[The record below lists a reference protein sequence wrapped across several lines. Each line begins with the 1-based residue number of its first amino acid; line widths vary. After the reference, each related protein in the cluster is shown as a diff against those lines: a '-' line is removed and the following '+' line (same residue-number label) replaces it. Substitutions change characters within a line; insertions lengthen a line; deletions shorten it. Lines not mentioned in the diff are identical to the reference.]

1 MTKTRSD
8 RLARLHALLDQALDL
23 DGPERERWLEALH
36 QEQPEDAAQLERLLT
51 EESLLDAQGFL
62 SHGIAGPGSNSQSLA
77 GRRLGAWT
85 LEQPIGH
92 GGMGTVWLA
101 RRSDGRFEGT
111 AAIKLLNL
119 ALLTP
124 TGIERFRREGSALAR
139 LSHRNI
145 GRLIDAGV
153 AEDAAGFGQPYLV
166 LELVDGSRIDRYCD
180 DRRLDPTERLV
191 LFQQVLAAVAHA
203 HANLIVHRDLKP
215 SNVLVTADG
224 TVKLV
229 DFGIAKLVGADDGAG
244 ERTELTEAAGSPLTP
259 EYAAPEQVAEGTV
272 TTATDIYALGVL
284 LYLLLAGVHPTAQA
298 EMPTAERLR
307 RLLESEPPHL
317 SEAVVMRA
325 GRPAGEADQIAER
338 RRSVPQ
344 RLRQTYAGDLDNIV
358 AKALRKEPS
367 QRYATATAF
376 AEDIGRFLRVEPV
389 LARPATLGYRAGKFV
404 RRYRAAVGAGVAVAL
419 LLVLATVVAV
429 SQAREARRQRDVA
442 TEQRDEAVYEQQR
455 AEASSGFMRSL
466 LQSIAPAGQAFTT
479 QDLLDRGRKLLE
491 TDYRGDP
498 RFVARMMVELADH
511 YWELVDRRTVVELLA
526 RADTLAEL
534 HGETETAAYASCRLA
549 ETRGDAMDIE
559 PARASMDRARW
570 LLSRV
575 PAPRLEVRAA
585 CLRAEA
591 VMAYLRERRDSAV
604 VLARQALTL
613 LRAAGDSSSD
623 QYQLAIAELQED
635 LFGVN
640 RTRGALEASQEALAA
655 LRRAGR
661 AQTLPF
667 EHELSNEAYFRY
679 QLGEFRQADSVLRL
693 AAGLASTIDHSN
705 PCPVE
710 LSLKAGDVQIELGR
724 VDSALAAYRLAL
736 AGATRIDDRAWKRWA
751 LRGLALAYITTRHWP
766 EARRTIEQLEALQA
780 AMHQR
785 SAGVWRGL
793 LAAAA
798 GDPRLGLRLT
808 SEALTAGGFPDSTR
822 ANHNLLRGVDRTAEV
837 ALAAGDLAAADSLAG
852 HVLRIARLQG
862 HREDRSAIVGMALV
876 IRARVRL
883 EQHDSAGA
891 REALRRALPSLEY
904 GLGAGHGR
912 TRAAAAALRSLGS

>member
-23 DGPERERWLEALH
+23 DGPERERWLEALR

-62 SHGIAGPGSNSQSLA
+62 SHGIAGTGSNSQSLA

-85 LEQPIGH
+85 LEQPIGY

-139 LSHRNI
+139 LTHPNI

-153 AEDAAGFGQPYLV
+153 AEDGAGFGQPYLV
-166 LELVDGSRIDRYCD
+166 LEFVDGSRIDRYCD
-180 DRRLDPTERLV
+180 ARRLDPTERLV

-307 RLLESEPPHL
+307 RLLESEPPRL

-367 QRYATATAF
+367 QRYTTATTF

-404 RRYRAAVGAGVAVAL
+404 RRYRAAVGAGVAAAL

-455 AEASSGFMRSL
+455 AEASSGFMRSV

-479 QDLLDRGRKLLE
+479 LDLLDRGRKLLE
-491 TDYRGDP
+491 TDYSGDP
-498 RFVARMMVELADH
+498 RFVARMLVELADH
-511 YWELVDRRTVVELLA
+511 YSELVERRSVVALLA

-549 ETRGDAMDIE
+549 ESRGDLVE
-559 PARASMDRARW
+559 TGPAEASLDRAHQ

-591 VMAYLRERRDSAV
+591 VMAYLREHRDSAV
-604 VLARQALTL
+604 VLARQAIRL
-613 LRAAGDSSSD
+613 LRTAGDSSSD
-623 QYQLAIAELQED
+623 QYQLALSELRED
-635 LFGVN
+635 LFGAG
-640 RTRGALEASQEALAA
+640 RTREALEASQQGLAA

-661 AQTLPF
+661 VETLPF
-667 EHELSNEAYFRY
+667 EHELESEAYY
-679 QLGEFRQADSVLRL
+679 LHQLGEFRQADSVLRL
-693 AAGLASTIDHSN
+693 AVGLASAIDRSN
-705 PCPVE
+705 PPVE
-710 LSLKAGDVQIELGR
+710 LSLVAGDVQIELGR
-724 VDSALAAYRLAL
+724 PDSALAAYRRAF
-736 AGATRIDDRAWKRWA
+736 AGANRLDDIFWKIWA
-751 LRGLALAYITTRHWP
+751 LKGLTMTYIVTRHWS
-766 EARRTIEQLEALQA
+766 EARQAIQQLAAARAAKNQRTPSIWP
-780 AMHQR
+780 
-785 SAGVWRGL
+785 GV

-798 GDPRLGLRLT
+798 GDPRLGLRLS
-808 SEALTAGGFPDSTR
+808 SETLIALDFPHDTR
-822 ANHNLLRGVDRTAEV
+822 GSKDLLRSVDRTAEM
-837 ALAAGDLAAADSLAG
+837 ALAAGDLMAADSLTG
-852 HVLRIARLQG
+852 DVLRVARLQG
-862 HREDRSAIVGMALV
+862 HRDDRSAIIGMALV

-883 EQHDSAGA
+883 EQGDSAGA

-904 GLGAGHGR
+904 SLGAGHGR
-912 TRAAAAALRSLGS
+912 TRAATAALRSLGL